1 MDLFF
6 LLCVCVC
13 VCVVCWLVGGGV
25 CVCVLVCVLALGGGG
40 AEERVSTGNFE
51 TAGRSL
57 VFQDNCGSRLQ
68 TSGEHVYGLPCGV
81 TVIRDY
87 TFCA

>member
-1 MDLFF
+1 M
-6 LLCVCVC
+6 CVC
-13 VCVVCWLVGGGV
+13 LGV
-25 CVCVLVCVLALGGGG
+25 CVGVGGGG